1 MVNTWSRMRLRR
13 TKAVKY
19 YLDDRHY
26 LIEDNEYT
34 KTTFRYDLLDKREKG
49 FFQARLKHNARY
61 EYNIKLDSYLLY
73 YLRFLHWL

>member
-1 MVNTWSRMRLRR
+1 MVNTWSRLRLRR
-13 TKAVKY
+13 VKAVKY

-26 LIEDNEYT
+26 LIEENDYT
-34 KTTFRYDLLDKREKG
+34 NTSFRYDLLDNKEKL

-61 EYNIKLDSYLLY
+61 DYNIKLDSYLLY